1 MMDNLFIIK
10 QVRFPENNI
19 FIHVRF
25 ERSLIFRRQKLA
37 KLAFKKFNQG
47 QLEDQATLRV
57 DQVVLLQG

>member
-1 MMDNLFIIK
+1 MMDNLFMIK
-10 QVRFPENNI
+10 QVLSLPF

-25 ERSLIFRRQKLA
+25 DRSLIFRRQKLA
-37 KLAFKKFNQG
+37 RLAFKKFNQG